1 MNPYNNDIKTHTQD
15 VKETQ
20 KCLMTLLENDNDM
33 AELMLSEKNEATG
46 AVDISRHV
54 VVELLVESYAAR
66 LSHTITNL

>member
-1 MNPYNNDIKTHTQD
+1 MKHTHTHTHTHTQD

>member
-1 MNPYNNDIKTHTQD
+1 
-15 VKETQ
+15 
-20 KCLMTLLENDNDM
+20 MTLLENDNDM

>member
-1 MNPYNNDIKTHTQD
+1 MIRKINTHSQD